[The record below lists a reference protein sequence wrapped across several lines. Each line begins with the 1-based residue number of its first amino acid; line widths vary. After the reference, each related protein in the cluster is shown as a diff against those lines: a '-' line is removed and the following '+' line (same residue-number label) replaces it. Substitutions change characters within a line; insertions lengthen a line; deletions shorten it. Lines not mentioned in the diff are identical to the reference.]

1 MATTFWRENG
11 RKGEEVSSEE
21 CQKLRRFSVRCSF
34 VLSLRL
40 HTFFSPQI
48 SSSYE
53 GNVKEQML
61 FMYGEKPN
69 IRLTFG
75 MAALFIL
82 SR

>member
-1 MATTFWRENG
+1 MDEKG
-11 RKGEEVSSEE
+11 RKLALKNVKNKGDFQYAVV
-21 CQKLRRFSVRCSF
+21 CFCLY
-34 VLSLRL
+34 RL
-40 HTFFSPQI
+40 HNFFSPQI

-69 IRLTFG
+69 IRLTLK